1 MIENQVHNQ
10 AITGSNPQINIQNL
24 IAENINTVEEIIV
37 PVVTAEPNSKQYVII
52 KEVKKEEIP
61 ITNNEIPITNNGTM
75 SVNDQWSQNSL
86 FPELN
91 VQFPKRNVQDE
102 DLDLTAHNPL
112 EVTGQ
117 VNKSVYNDVLMYCT
131 QGHQKRPQSGW
142 ARPKII
148 ILVVKSGWAYVLFS
162 IKIKQKSGW
171 ARALPASTPLLYT
184 HLKMT
189 YKAAT
194 LFTMHPC
201 SSRNVKV

>member
-10 AITGSNPQINIQNL
+10 AITGSNPQIDIQNI
-24 IAENINTVEEIIV
+24 IAENSNTVEEIIV

-61 ITNNEIPITNNGTM
+61 IANNGTM

-91 VQFPKRNVQDE
+91 VQFPKHNIQEE

-117 VNKSVYNDVLMYCT
+117 VNKSEYKDVLQC
-131 QGHQKRPQSGW
+131 
-142 ARPKII
+142 
-148 ILVVKSGWAYVLFS
+148 
-162 IKIKQKSGW
+162 
-171 ARALPASTPLLYT
+171 
-184 HLKMT
+184 
-189 YKAAT
+189 
-194 LFTMHPC
+194 
-201 SSRNVKV
+201 

>member
-1 MIENQVHNQ
+1 MELFPNFFLFLFFRLTETDQSFGDLFPELIQFGARLDEPMIENQVHNQ

-117 VNKSVYNDVLMYCT
+117 VNKCVYKDVLEC
-131 QGHQKRPQSGW
+131 
-142 ARPKII
+142 
-148 ILVVKSGWAYVLFS
+148 
-162 IKIKQKSGW
+162 
-171 ARALPASTPLLYT
+171 
-184 HLKMT
+184 
-189 YKAAT
+189 
-194 LFTMHPC
+194 
-201 SSRNVKV
+201 